1 MPEDWNQRLQN
12 ITASVD
18 MGGKQRRLGKGWKS
32 ILVILTL
39 FGVVYSIDEIFR
51 LGVVFHEL
59 VYYYTLVGIFLSIS
73 FLLYPATKKAPRD
86 RVPWYDVLLFL
97 LVIACSAYLAS
108 SAFRIANEGWVYL
121 GPTTSIV
128 VSLLMWV
135 LVLEAL
141 RRSGGLFLL
150 GFVVF
155 FSIYPLVA
163 EHMPGFLEGTGWS
176 LTGAAKFHAM
186 SRESIIGI
194 PTRTFCELVIG
205 FILFGITL
213 QETGG
218 SLFFTK
224 LAYAVFGGVRGGPAK
239 VSVVASSLFGTISGS
254 AVSNVLV
261 DGYITI
267 PTMIRSGYDPPF
279 AAAVEACASSGG
291 CIMPPIMGAV
301 AFVMASFLMVPYADV
316 ALAALVPACLY
327 YWGLFVQIDG
337 YAARK
342 GLVGLPRNELPSLK
356 ETMKEGWVYLFSIAA
371 LLVLLFYLRQEAQAP
386 FYASGLL
393 IIGAFLRK
401 GTRPTPK
408 TVSNLMTNSGNVLA
422 ELVVIMSGVGLIIGG
437 LTMTGV
443 ALAFSGEL
451 VRAVGNN
458 AIVIL
463 LAGAIVSFILGMGMT
478 ITACYIFLSVVLI
491 PALTPFGFDVM
502 AVHLFVIYCGL
513 FSFITPPVALA
524 AYVAASIVGADF
536 WKTGFAAMRLG
547 FVKYF
552 VPFAFVFNPAL
563 ILHGKSPIMIAEAVI
578 TAFIGVLLLGSS
590 LEGYLIGVG
599 KLNYL
604 LRAIFGL
611 AGLLTFV
618 PEIYTDMI
626 GLGLA
631 GATYGVIFVRRR
643 SQKQVAIMLQSNTER
658 R

>member
-1 MPEDWNQRLQN
+1 
-12 ITASVD
+12 
-18 MGGKQRRLGKGWKS
+18 MGGRQRKLGKGWKW

-39 FGVVYSIDEIFR
+39 FAVIYSINEIFR
-51 LGVVFHEL
+51 LGVVYHEL
-59 VYYYTLVGIFLSIS
+59 VYFYIMLGTFLSIS
-73 FLLYPATKKAPRD
+73 FLLYPASKKASKEK
-86 RVPWYDVLLFL
+86 VPWYDMLLFL
-97 LVIACSAYLAS
+97 LVIACCTYLMWN
-108 SAFRIANEGWVYL
+108 AFRIANEGWVYM
-121 GPTTSIV
+121 GPPMSII
-128 VSLLMWV
+128 VSILMWG
-135 LVLEAL
+135 LVLEAM
-141 RRSGGLFLL
+141 RRSGGLFLF
-150 GFVVF
+150 GFVVL
-155 FSIYPLVA
+155 FSLYPLFA
-163 EHMPGFLEGTGWS
+163 EHLPGFMEGTGWS
-176 LTGAAKFHAM
+176 FIGAAKFHAM

-194 PTRTFCELVIG
+194 PTRTFCDLVIG
-205 FILFGITL
+205 FILFGIIL

-267 PTMIRSGYDPPF
+267 PTMIRSGYEPPF

-316 ALAALVPACLY
+316 AIAAFVPACLY

-337 YAARK
+337 HAAKK
-342 GLVGLPRNELPSLK
+342 GLVGLPKNELPSLK
-356 ETMKEGWVYLFSIAA
+356 ETIKEGWVYLFSIAA
-371 LLVLLFYLRQEAQAP
+371 LIFLLFYLRQEAQAP

-393 IIGAFLRK
+393 IIGAFLK
-401 GTRPTPK
+401 KETRPTLK
-408 TVSNLMTNSGNVLA
+408 TFFNLMANSGNILA

-458 AIVIL
+458 ALVIL
-463 LAGAIVSFILGMGMT
+463 IAGAIVSFILGMGMT
-478 ITACYIFLSVVLI
+478 ITACYIFLSIVLI

-502 AVHLFVIYCGL
+502 AVHLFVLYCGL

-552 VPFAFVFNPAL
+552 IPFFFVYNPAL
-563 ILHGKSPIMIAEAVI
+563 ILHGKSPIMIAEAVA
-578 TAFIGVLLLGSS
+578 TGFIGVFLLGSS
-590 LEGYLIGVG
+590 IEGYLIGVG

-604 LRAIFGL
+604 LRAIFAV
-611 AGLLTFV
+611 AGFLTFV
-618 PEIYTDMI
+618 PEIYTDII
-626 GLGLA
+626 GLVLA
-631 GATYGVIFVRRR
+631 AITYAVILLRRR
-643 SQKQVAIMLQSNTER
+643 YQKSVSTLEEGR
-658 R
+658 